1 MQTQPKRIART
12 RRLALGLLLIV
23 ALIGTTSA
31 LALANPGPTAQPD
44 TPTINWQIVH
54 NTPGVYWYTLSFPTP
69 SVGYAIGGADWNDPS
84 SGIGPVTLAKTT
96 DGGQTWTSSIV
107 PNTNRFMRGLT
118 CTDASHCWIA
128 GASSPRIQYTAN
140 GGASWSP
147 GTIVNNV
154 WTPWLWSA
162 GWTGSGTTILAGTTG
177 YSDEPGRR
185 ANILRAT
192 DGVNF
197 NAVVANDPREFV
209 VYDFS
214 CPVPGTC
221 YAAAKQTAFYT
232 SDNAA
237 TLIRRVLPVAR
248 YYGIWCTDASTCW
261 EVGGSNGGTTDGV
274 FYIYRTVDSG
284 LTWQIGSGTPLTGNR
299 PRLWNVQMVD
309 AQHGYAVGCT
319 NAADPI
325 LETCNGQGLLLR
337 TDDGVTWQPVPS
349 PTTADIMDL
358 RVTNMDNLVIVDW
371 SGKIWRGQ
379 TAPPTSVTLTSL
391 GAGGQSSRLPFRTQ
405 TGIPV
410 VVVALSLAVAY
421 VLSRKH

>member
-1 MQTQPKRIART
+1 MQTQPKRIARKG
-12 RRLALGLLLIV
+12 RLALGVLLVV
-23 ALIGTTSA
+23 ALVGATSV
-31 LALANPGPTAQPD
+31 LALAKPSPAAQPD
-44 TPTINWQIVH
+44 TPTISWQIVH
-54 NTPGVYWYTLSFPTP
+54 NMPGVYWYTLDFPTP
-69 SVGYAIGGADWNDPS
+69 SVGYALGGADWNDPS
-84 SGIGPVTLAKTT
+84 SGVGPVTLAKTT
-96 DGGQTWTSSIV
+96 DGGQTWTSSVI
-107 PNTNRFMRGLT
+107 PNTNRFMRGLD
-118 CTDASHCWIA
+118 CSDATHCWIA

-140 GGASWSP
+140 GGTSWSP

-162 GWTGSGTTILAGTTG
+162 GWTGSGTTIFAGTTG

-221 YAAAKQTAFYT
+221 FAAAKQTVFVT
-232 SDNAA
+232 TDNGA
-237 TLIRRVLPVAR
+237 TLIRRALPVGR
-248 YYGIWCTDASTCW
+248 YYGIWCTNANTCW
-261 EVGGSNGGTTDGV
+261 EVGGNNSATSDGV
-274 FYIYRTVDSG
+274 FYIYRTVDAG
-284 LTWQIGSGTPLTGNR
+284 QTWQIASSAPLSGNR

-325 LETCNGQGLLLR
+325 LETCTGQGLLLR
-337 TDDGVTWQPVPS
+337 TDDGVTWQTVPS

-358 RVTNMDNLVIVDW
+358 RVVSMDELILVDW
-371 SGKIWRGQ
+371 SGKIWRG
-379 TAPPTSVTLTSL
+379 TSAPPTPTPTPTPTATPTATPNPYDVNRDGVVDIQDVMLV
-391 GAGGQSSRLPFRTQ
+391 AAAWGGN
-405 TGIPV
+405 
-410 VVVALSLAVAY
+410 
-421 VLSRKH
+421 

>member
-1 MQTQPKRIART
+1 M
-12 RRLALGLLLIV
+12 
-23 ALIGTTSA
+23 
-31 LALANPGPTAQPD
+31 
-44 TPTINWQIVH
+44 
-54 NTPGVYWYTLSFPTP
+54 YWYTLDFPTP
-69 SVGYAIGGADWNDPS
+69 NVGYAIGGPDWNDPS
-84 SGIGPVTLAKTT
+84 SGVGPVTLAKTT

-118 CTDASHCWIA
+118 CTDANHCWIA

-221 YAAAKQTAFYT
+221 FAAAKQTVFYT
-232 SDNAA
+232 Q
-237 TLIRRVLPVAR
+237 
-248 YYGIWCTDASTCW
+248 
-261 EVGGSNGGTTDGV
+261 TT
-274 FYIYRTVDSG
+274 
-284 LTWQIGSGTPLTGNR
+284 
-299 PRLWNVQMVD
+299 
-309 AQHGYAVGCT
+309 
-319 NAADPI
+319 
-325 LETCNGQGLLLR
+325 
-337 TDDGVTWQPVPS
+337 
-349 PTTADIMDL
+349 
-358 RVTNMDNLVIVDW
+358 
-371 SGKIWRGQ
+371 
-379 TAPPTSVTLTSL
+379 PP
-391 GAGGQSSRLPFRTQ
+391 P
-405 TGIPV
+405 
-410 VVVALSLAVAY
+410 
-421 VLSRKH
+421 

>member
-1 MQTQPKRIART
+1 MQTQPKRVARSG
-12 RRLALGLLLIV
+12 RFALGLLLVV
-23 ALIGTTSA
+23 ALVGTTSA
-31 LALANPGPTAQPD
+31 LALANPSPAAQPD
-44 TPTINWQIVH
+44 TPTINWQVVH

-69 SVGYAIGGADWNDPS
+69 SVGYAIGGPDWNDPN
-84 SGIGPVTLAKTT
+84 SGVGPVTVAKTT
-96 DGGQTWTSSIV
+96 NGGQTWTSSIV

-214 CPVPGTC
+214 CPIPGTC

-237 TLIRRVLPVAR
+237 TLIRRVA
-248 YYGIWCTDASTCW
+248 A
-261 EVGGSNGGTTDGV
+261 GG
-274 FYIYRTVDSG
+274 
-284 LTWQIGSGTPLTGNR
+284 
-299 PRLWNVQMVD
+299 
-309 AQHGYAVGCT
+309 
-319 NAADPI
+319 PI
-325 LETCNGQGLLLR
+325 LRHLVHRCNHMLGGRRQQRGHDRRRVLYLPHGRRRPNVANRQRHPTNGQPAAAVERADDRRATWLR
-337 TDDGVTWQPVPS
+337 
-349 PTTADIMDL
+349 
-358 RVTNMDNLVIVDW
+358 
-371 SGKIWRGQ
+371 
-379 TAPPTSVTLTSL
+379 
-391 GAGGQSSRLPFRTQ
+391 SRLHECRRPD
-405 TGIPV
+405 
-410 VVVALSLAVAY
+410 S
-421 VLSRKH
+421 

>member
-1 MQTQPKRIART
+1 MQTQPKRIAR
-12 RRLALGLLLIV
+12 RGRLALGVLLVV
-23 ALIGTTSA
+23 ALIGATSV
-31 LALANPGPTAQPD
+31 LALAKPSPAAQPD
-44 TPTINWQIVH
+44 IPTISWQVVH
-54 NTPGVYWYTLSFPTP
+54 NTPGVYWYTLDFPTP
-69 SVGYAIGGADWNDPS
+69 SVGYALGGADWNDPS
-84 SGIGPVTLAKTT
+84 SGVGPVTLAKTT
-96 DGGQTWTSSIV
+96 DGGLTWTSSII
-107 PNTNRFMRGLT
+107 PNTNRFMRGLD
-118 CTDASHCWIA
+118 CSDATHCWIA

-140 GGASWSP
+140 GGGSWSP

-177 YSDEPGRR
+177 YADEPGRR

-221 YAAAKQTAFYT
+221 FAAAKQTVFIT
-232 SDNAA
+232 TDNGA
-237 TLIRRVLPVAR
+237 TLIRRALPVGR
-248 YYGIWCTDASTCW
+248 YYGIWCTDTNTCW
-261 EVGGSNGGTTDGV
+261 EVGGNNSATTDGIL
-274 FYIYRTVDSG
+274 YIYRTVDAG
-284 LTWQIGSGTPLTGNR
+284 QTWQVASSTPLSGNR

-325 LETCNGQGLLLR
+325 LETCTGQGLLLR
-337 TDDGVTWQPVPS
+337 TDDGVTWQSVPS

-358 RVTNMDNLVIVDW
+358 RVVSMDELILVDW
-371 SGKIWRGQ
+371 SGKIWRG
-379 TAPPTSVTLTSL
+379 TSAPPTPTPTPNPYDVNQDGVVNIQDIILV
-391 GAGGQSSRLPFRTQ
+391 SSHWE
-405 TGIPV
+405 GN
-410 VVVALSLAVAY
+410 
-421 VLSRKH
+421 